1 VTDRAPDRDD
11 ASVED
16 IEFVRELGGDRPL
29 DAQLPYF
36 PADEVMEPVE
46 PLTDTELDEG
56 ETELPESSMDG
67 LELLEELDL
76 RPDETD
82 DPNVAAEEGL
92 AYVPPI
98 DPPVVADREYPE
110 GVEIAAGFGSSA
122 LDEPY
127 DDDHQSGELTAESD
141 LAARIHEALRADAST
156 SRWEDQIIVGTRGG
170 LVVLRGVVDDV
181 DDSDD
186 VVAVVERVDGVQE
199 VVDEIEVEAL
209 G

>member
-1 VTDRAPDRDD
+1 MTDAGGRPEIDPDDVD
-11 ASVED
+11 FA
-16 IEFVRELGGDRPL
+16 RELGGDRPL
-29 DAQLPYF
+29 DDQVAYLPSDTL
-36 PADEVMEPVE
+36 AEPE

-56 ETELPESSMDG
+56 EPDIGRSSLEG
-67 LELLEELDL
+67 LGLLEELDL

-98 DPPVVADREYPE
+98 DPPVVPSDAHE
-110 GVEIAAGFGSSA
+110 GVDIAAGFGASA

-127 DDDHQSGELTAESD
+127 DDDHGDGELSAESELVHQVHD
-141 LAARIHEALRADAST
+141 ALRADAGT
-156 SRWEDQIIVGTRGG
+156 SRWADQIVVGTRGDM
-170 LVVLRGVVDDV
+170 VVLRGQVDDV

-186 VVAVVERVDGVQE
+186 VAAVVARVDGVGE
-199 VVDEIEVEAL
+199 VIDEIEVRAL